1 MRKPKFLCVI
11 LALFLLALGGCGTTE
26 AERVAPELETV
37 AAELAYVVNDVSWF
51 SDFSV
56 QGDKVY
62 ITCVV
67 AVECSEATELQI
79 YGDFREDEG
88 KLLKNSLLLGHLGDD
103 ADDLQSTAALPR
115 GKTELH
121 VTFIG
126 DFAGT
131 DQKQNRLLP
140 QLYLVP
146 PVQSDE

>member
-1 MRKPKFLCVI
+1 MRKTKLLCVT
-11 LALFLLALGGCGTTE
+11 LALLLLASAGGCGT
-26 AERVAPELETV
+26 AEDDAARLETVAPEL
-37 AAELAYVVNDVSWF
+37 AHVVDDASWY

-67 AVECSEATELQI
+67 TVECSEATELQI
-79 YGDFREDEG
+79 YGDFREDAG
-88 KLLKNSLLLGHLGDD
+88 KLLKNPLLLGQLGEDSNS
-103 ADDLQSTAALPR
+103 LQSTAALPR
-115 GKTELH
+115 GQTELR
-121 VTFIG
+121 VVFVG

-146 PVQSDE
+146 PAQSDK

>member
-1 MRKPKFLCVI
+1 MRKIKFLCVL
-11 LALFLLALGGCGTTE
+11 LAALLLALAGGRGVA
-26 AERVAPELETV
+26 AETAGLETVAPEL
-37 AAELAYVVNDVSWF
+37 AHVVDDASWY

-67 AVECSEATELQI
+67 TVECSEATELQI
-79 YGDFREDEG
+79 YGDFRKDAG
-88 KLLKNSLLLGHLGDD
+88 KLLKNPLLLGQLGEDINS
-103 ADDLQSTAALPR
+103 LQSTAALPR
-115 GKTELH
+115 GQTELR
-121 VTFIG
+121 VVFVG

-146 PVQSDE
+146 PAQSDK

>member
-11 LALFLLALGGCGTTE
+11 LALCLLALGGCGTAE
-26 AERVAPELETV
+26 AERGAPELETV
-37 AAELAYVVNDVSWF
+37 AAELAHVVDDASWY

-67 AVECSEATELQI
+67 TVECSEATELQI

-88 KLLKNSLLLGHLGDD
+88 KLLKNSLLLGQLGEDINS
-103 ADDLQSTAALPR
+103 LQSTAALPR
-115 GKTELH
+115 GKTELR

-131 DQKQNRLLP
+131 AQKQNRLLP

-146 PVQSDE
+146 PAQSDK